1 VSSRSLSRRS
11 RQPRL
16 GRRPIPPRSSTRS
29 GDVLRSP
36 RGGLLSRFL
45 PAALIAAAVAVVLVI
60 AFGQLGGSTSSART
74 ESEVVTASDGVV
86 QSTVTGTG
94 SLEPVTQ
101 EDVDFQTSG
110 TLAHVDV
117 KEGAYVHKGELLA
130 TLDDTTAELTLK
142 QARATLTEAR
152 TTLTSDEKSLD
163 DSSSSDTSDAIGAS
177 GDESEE
183 VSYSPGTVS
192 DTAQSQTGT
201 TSATTPTSTTQG
213 GTGVGAG
220 TGTSRTPTTSGTTTI
235 TTTETTTAP
244 TETTTAPTETTTAPT
259 ETTTAPTETT
269 TATTTAPDSG
279 STGTGHTGTGSK
291 ASSGSANGSSS
302 STGSSSSDSSSA
314 GSSSSGSS
322 STVTAATVDADKL
335 QIVEDEETVKEDR
348 EALTETRLR
357 APVSGTITSLDS
369 IVPGDSVSSGSDSS
383 AGSDSSSSSD
393 DSSASSGTGAIS
405 AGSSTT
411 TGSSS
416 STGSSASSTFA
427 EIDSLKHLS
436 MTVSFTEA
444 DINEVKVGQAAV
456 VTLDALSNLELAGKV
471 TEVSSLGTTT
481 DDVTSYDATITL
493 DQYDS
498 RVKPGMSASAEV
510 IIKQGHGVTVPSE
523 TVTGTSTLA
532 TVTEEVDGKKK
543 TKKVIVGI
551 RGSSRDLIVSGLSA
565 GAELV
570 ETETLPA
577 EGSSASGTSTSSS
590 SSATSGFAARA
601 AAGGF
606 SGGGFAGGGG
616 PP

>member
-235 TTTETTTAP
+235 TT
-244 TETTTAPTETTTAPT
+244 TETTTAPT

-606 SGGGFAGGGG
+606 SGGGGFAGGGG